1 MRIGML
7 QLPETCPAQMM
18 AMAPSVAARTRTE
31 RPQDS
36 GKRTQNGRVSG
47 VS

>member
-1 MRIGML
+1 MVL
-7 QLPETCPAQMM
+7 QLPETCPAQMI
-18 AMAPSVAARTRTE
+18 ATAPSIAARTRTE
-31 RPQDS
+31 SPHDS